1 MKTGSPKN
9 KKNLRADA
17 DFSIIKW
24 AAIAAISLFFLISPY
39 YAALFNGAEINQENQ
54 VYSGLM
60 VTFAILVFLS
70 IFLFT
75 KLKINNYQF
84 ILTLLILLL
93 PILYLISSMQAASA
107 HYSRNA
113 TFIYFAAAS
122 FFTFSLYFI
131 NTYAT
136 KRWFVALIQYT
147 AYSIVIYGIL
157 NLFGQTFYPDA
168 LWKAD
173 ENYRLTSVFQYSNTY
188 AGFLIAILVAA
199 LYLIVHSE
207 SKRWYSGIFHALM
220 LVPIFL
226 SFMLTFSRGALVF
239 IPIIILLIIPFFSLV
254 RQLLFLL
261 YMTLTTASTFIIL
274 GKITSNYDAIA
285 RIVQPKHRSEPANTI
300 SFWHDLA
307 LSSWLLLISAS
318 IITAAVI
325 LICNRWLTPWLEN
338 KLQKFS
344 LRKWSSAA
352 LPIGFVFIGILF
364 SLLLIKSGEV
374 KELLP
379 EQLAKRIGTINLQQ
393 HSVLERV
400 TFYKDAM
407 KVVQD
412 HPLIGAG
419 GGGWAAV
426 YEQYQSNPYSSSQAH
441 SYFVQTL
448 VEIGW
453 IGFIVLIGI
462 LLLAY
467 SLFIKLY
474 LTHKELRGT
483 QFFFFI
489 ISISILV
496 HSTIDF
502 DMSYVYMICLVFF
515 CLGAMLSPYQEHLTF
530 AKWEHF
536 NTSRWRYAFPASL
549 LILGIVLFSL
559 VLRQYNANQYYG
571 QALHKA
577 VVEKLPLD
585 QLLPDINTAI
595 STSPDH
601 PAFAL
606 TKVNWLSQGYNQTG
620 DKSYLE
626 LAKST
631 LARVKSSEPY
641 NRKVILAEYRNFK
654 DLGAYKDSVNALEDA
669 VIRFPWDINFQEA
682 AIMEYFLSGQT
693 ISNYNIQDANKDNWN
708 KALQVYEDVLQR
720 IEKLKELPENQLQG
734 RPFELTVMIRY
745 SIGAIYYYQQDYE
758 KAAELLKLVIK
769 EPLSSKDSTH
779 DTLVRSAL
787 RYYLASLRMLDKDNS
802 KLENK
807 LFSIDSNEE
816 NLLKS
821 LLKSNQIL
829 N

>member
-1 MKTGSPKN
+1 MKTSTPKVKN
-9 KKNLRADA
+9 KLRESA

-24 AAIAAISLFFLISPY
+24 TAIAAISLFFLISPY
-39 YAALFNGAEINQENQ
+39 YAALFNGTEINQENQ
-54 VYSGLM
+54 LYSGLM
-60 VTFAILVFLS
+60 VTFAILVLLS

-75 KLKINNYQF
+75 KLRINNYKF
-84 ILTLLILLL
+84 ILSLLILLL
-93 PILYLISSMQAASA
+93 PILYLISSLQAASA
-107 HYSRNA
+107 HYSRN
-113 TFIYFAAAS
+113 TTYIYFAAAA

-147 AYSIVIYGIL
+147 AYSIVIYGVL

-188 AGFLIAILVAA
+188 AGFLIAILLAA

-226 SFMLTFSRGALVF
+226 SFMLTYSRGALVF

-254 RQLLFLL
+254 RQILFLL
-261 YMTLTTASTFIIL
+261 FMTITTASTFLIL
-274 GKITSNYDAIA
+274 GNITSNYDAIA
-285 RIVQPKHRSEPANTI
+285 RIVQPKGGPANPI

-307 LSSWLLLISAS
+307 LSSWLFLISAS
-318 IITAAVI
+318 ILTAAII
-325 LICNRWLTPWLEN
+325 LVCNKWLTPWLEN
-338 KLQKFS
+338 KLQKLS

-352 LPIGFVFIGILF
+352 LPIGFVCIGILF
-364 SLLLIKSGEV
+364 SLLLVKSGEV

-379 EQLAKRIGTINLQQ
+379 EQLANRIGTINLQQ

-407 KVVQD
+407 KVVKD
-412 HPLIGAG
+412 YPLIGTG

-426 YEQYQSNPYSSSQAH
+426 YEQYQSNPYSSNQAH
-441 SYFVQTL
+441 SYFIQVL

-474 LTHKELRGT
+474 LSHKELRGT

-489 ISISILV
+489 VSISILV

-502 DMSYVYMICLVFF
+502 DMSYYYVMCLVFF
-515 CLGAMLSPYQEHLTF
+515 CLGAMIAPYQEQLTIV
-530 AKWEHF
+530 KWDHI
-536 NTSRWRYAFPASL
+536 NTTRWKHAFPACL

-577 VVEKLPLD
+577 IVEKLPLD

-595 STSPDH
+595 NTSPDH

-606 TKVNWLSQGYNQTG
+606 TKADWLSQGYSQTG

-626 LAKST
+626 QAKST
-631 LARVKSSEPY
+631 LSRVKSSEPH
-641 NRKVILAEYRNFK
+641 NRKLILAEYRNFK
-654 DLGAYKDSVNALEDA
+654 DLGAYKESVNILTDGLNH
-669 VIRFPWDINFQEA
+669 FPWDINFYEA
-682 AIMEYFLSGQT
+682 AIMEYFLSGQS
-693 ISNYNIQDANKDNWN
+693 ISNFNIQDANKENWN
-708 KALQVYEDVLQR
+708 TAIQLYEDVLQR
-720 IEKLKELPENQLQG
+720 MEKLKELPENQLQG
-734 RPFELTVMIRY
+734 RSFELTIVIRH
-745 SIGAIYYYQQDYE
+745 SIGAIFYYQQNYE
-758 KAAELLKLVIK
+758 KAAQLLKPITK
-769 EPLSSKDSTH
+769 EPLTSKDSTH
-779 DTLVRSAL
+779 DSLVRSSF
-787 RYYLASLRMLDKDNS
+787 RYYLAALKMLGESDIN
-802 KLENK
+802 LENK
-807 LFSIDSNEE
+807 LFSADANEK
-816 NLLKS
+816 KS
-821 LLKSNQIL
+821 LKYLL
-829 N
+829 NSK